1 MVERKNKK
9 KEKKSMAEIVHD
21 AEILLKSKETTE
33 ITKADFDRSLLKVIK
48 GGKIKKD

>member
-21 AEILLKSKETTE
+21 AEILLKSKETIE
-33 ITKADFDRSLLKVIK
+33 ITTADFDRSLLKVIK
-48 GGKIKKD
+48 GGKIKKN